1 MESHSIKFN
10 FRQNQ
15 LILVD
20 LSASSNS
27 KMEAFVDLSMILPG
41 F

>member
-1 MESHSIKFN
+1 MI
-10 FRQNQ
+10 RQNQ

-20 LSASSNS
+20 LFASSNS
-27 KMEAFVDLSMILPG
+27 KMEAFVDLSMILSG